1 MVTASQ
7 VLSDGMAYHRE
18 YHGFVRAVDLALD
31 GICLDPANEIFF
43 PAGEERNI
51 WFFDGMGYYHRMELP
66 EEFTKVEPWD
76 EEHRTRMCNEVDPGF
91 PRFEIHFIT
100 DDYPAVT
107 EEGKEG
113 YFFYTDCYG
122 KEKAGEIRETAEVV
136 GEDEFRSGGWV
147 VRRIHFRTGQGEL

>member
-1 MVTASQ
+1 M
-7 VLSDGMAYHRE
+7 
-18 YHGFVRAVDLALD
+18 
-31 GICLDPANEIFF
+31 
-43 PAGEERNI
+43 
-51 WFFDGMGYYHRMELP
+51 
-66 EEFTKVEPWD
+66 
-76 EEHRTRMCNEVDPGF
+76 
-91 PRFEIHFIT
+91 
-100 DDYPAVT
+100 T